1 MTLLYSHNNARPEP
15 LHFRITLPNGFT
27 RTDPTTFTEDEI
39 IAAGFTGP
47 YTEPSYD
54 PATEQLDW
62 ADGIYSVTPL
72 PPPPPQPRWVEFGT
86 ALGSDA
92 QVNQFIASLAQ
103 AAPVLHLMV
112 GVGMGQAAQGDSQ
125 TFLAAWAMGTAQE
138 LITPEL
144 AAHVAELAEQHNLP
158 TEFALALV
166 P

>member
-1 MTLLYSHNNARPEP
+1 MLYSFHGNRPAP
-15 LHFRITLPNGFT
+15 LPFRITLPDGFT
-27 RTDPTTFTEDEI
+27 RTDPITFTEDEI
-39 IAAGFTGP
+39 LAAGFTGP

-62 ADGIYSVTPL
+62 ADSVYSVTPL
-72 PPPPPQPRWVEFGT
+72 PPPLPQPRWVEFGT
-86 ALGSDA
+86 ALGTDA

-138 LITPEL
+138 LITAEM
-144 AAHVAELAEQHNLP
+144 ATHVAELAEQHDLP
-158 TEFALALV
+158 VEFVAALV
-166 P
+166 A